1 MPIFPSVNIIGQEE
15 EATPVNGDFVLIFDV
30 SEGENKKAQ
39 LTNLPGV
46 GGGSTLDPADR
57 LFAPSV
63 TSGNGSTTGK
73 TITNTVAG
81 DIAFFVNGIEETI
94 GDGVKTKSAYFSVDG
109 GTTARA
115 ISAIVSGD
123 TLFWNGVIAG
133 YELSGSDS
141 GRLFYDS

>member
-1 MPIFPSVNIIGQEE
+1 
-15 EATPVNGDFVLIFDV
+15 
-30 SEGENKKAQ
+30 
-39 LTNLPGV
+39 
-46 GGGSTLDPADR
+46 
-57 LFAPSV
+57 
-63 TSGNGSTTGK
+63 
-73 TITNTVAG
+73 
-81 DIAFFVNGIEETI
+81 VNGIEETS